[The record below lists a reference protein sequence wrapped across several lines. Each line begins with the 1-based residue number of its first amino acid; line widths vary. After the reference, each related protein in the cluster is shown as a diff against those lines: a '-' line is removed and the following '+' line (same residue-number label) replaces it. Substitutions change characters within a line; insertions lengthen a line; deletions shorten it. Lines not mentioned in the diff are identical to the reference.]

1 MICENCG
8 IRPASVQV
16 SQQQGGQRKIAY
28 LCTQCARQLG
38 MIGGG
43 GFGEGANPFEML
55 QNLVQQQNQGQGN
68 FFEALS
74 GEAREAV
81 MRSREA
87 SAGTTPTAAIG
98 TDHLL
103 AGIVSGDNVA
113 TEALRRAGANVEGM
127 RSSFSEHR
135 GDPGDQVYTF
145 TPSAKRALQLAFTAA
160 RQMGSGQIGSE
171 HLLLGLLGEGD
182 GNAYQILARNGVSDA
197 EALRREIARLL
208 QQRGQMGPGAAPGG
222 PGGGGGFGPGGPGG
236 GGGGFGGGGFGGQ
249 GGQQASQ
256 SRTPTLDQVTRDLT
270 EAARNGELD
279 PVMGRAEEIARAI
292 RILSRRTKNNPA
304 LIGEPGVGKT
314 AIVEGLAQRVVTDE
328 VPDTLKE
335 KRVLALDTGAL
346 VAGTR
351 FRGDFEERMSQ
362 MIKELQSEEKN
373 IILFIDELHTIV
385 GAGGAEGAVNA
396 SNMLKPALARGE
408 LQVIGAT
415 TLDEYRKHVEKDP
428 ALERRFQPVLVSEPT
443 VDEAVAILFGLR
455 DRYEA
460 HHRVHISDDAIIAAT
475 QLGDRYITDRYLP
488 DKAIDLLDEAAA
500 EVRLRSTV
508 PPVDV
513 RRIEEEIAQ
522 LEREKED
529 AVRSEN
535 YEQAAGIKQRI
546 EQLKTELDQQQQ
558 GWAGSRES
566 NAPEVTREDIA
577 SILEEWTGVP
587 ARNIV
592 QEEAERLLQLESV
605 LHERVVGQDR
615 AVTAVAEAIR
625 RARAGIKDP
634 DRPVGSFIFLGPTGV
649 GKTELART
657 LAEFLFGEE
666 DAMIRIDMS
675 EFQERHTVS
684 RLVGA
689 PPGYVGYD
697 EAGQLTEAV
706 RRRPYSVVLFDEIEK
721 AHPDVFNTMLQ
732 LLDDGRLTDAQGRTV
747 SFQNTVIIMTSNVG
761 SQHLVSTRQ
770 FGFTSR
776 DGVDFA
782 ETERRAM
789 DALERTFRPEFLN
802 RIDEIIVFEPLTKED
817 VLRIVAIMLKRL
829 NKHLESQ
836 KVSVEVT
843 DAAKEFLAQTGY
855 DPKFGAR
862 PLARAIRRYIENPLS
877 SRIIG
882 GEFDPDDTVV
892 VDRAQDGSDELV
904 FESKVTATQ

>member
-1 MICENCG
+1 MSYSHFKGLGFVGYGNEGSKRHKFTGGYLQMICENCG

-16 SQQQGGQRKIAY
+16 SQQQGGKRQMVY

-43 GFGEGANPFEML
+43 FEGANPFEML
-55 QNLVQQQNQGQGN
+55 QYLVQQQNQGPGN

-74 GEAREAV
+74 GEARESV

-87 SAGTTPTAAIG
+87 SAGTTATAAIG

-103 AGIVSGDNVA
+103 AGIVSGDNIA
-113 TEALRRAGANVEGM
+113 TEALRRAGADVDGM
-127 RSSFSEHR
+127 RSRFGQQR
-135 GDPGDQVYTF
+135 GDPGDQIYTF
-145 TPSAKRALQLAFTAA
+145 TPSAKRALQIAFTVA
-160 RQMGSGQIGSE
+160 RQMGSAQVGSE
-171 HLLLGLLGEGD
+171 HLLLGL
-182 GNAYQILARNGVSDA
+182 
-197 EALRREIARLL
+197 
-208 QQRGQMGPGAAPGG
+208 RGQMGPGASPGG
-222 PGGGGGFGPGGPGG
+222 PGGGGFGPGGGG
-236 GGGGFGGGGFGGQ
+236 SGGGFGGP
-249 GGQQASQ
+249 GGQQAPQ
-256 SRTPTLDQVTRDLT
+256 SSTPTLDQVTRDLT

-279 PVMGRAEEIARAI
+279 PVMGRAEEIARTV

-314 AIVEGLAQRVVTDE
+314 AIVEGLAQRIVSEE
-328 VPDTLKE
+328 VPETLKD

-362 MIKELQSEEKN
+362 MIRELQSEEQN

-415 TLDEYRKHVEKDP
+415 TLDEYRKHVEKDA
-428 ALERRFQPVLVSEPT
+428 ALERRFQPVLVDEPT
-443 VDEAVAILFGLR
+443 VDETVAILFGLR

-460 HHRVHISDDAIIAAT
+460 HHRVKITEEAIIAAA
-475 QLGDRYITDRYLP
+475 QLGDRYITDRFLP

-513 RRIEEEIAQ
+513 KRIEEEIAS
-522 LEREKED
+522 LEREKDD
-529 AVRSEN
+529 AVRAED
-535 YEQAAGIKQRI
+535 YETAAGFKQRI
-546 EQLKTELDQQQQ
+546 EQLKAELSEQQE
-558 GWAGSRES
+558 GWAGRRET

-577 SILEEWTGVP
+577 RILEEWTGVP
-587 ARNIV
+587 ATNIV
-592 QEEAERLLQLESV
+592 QEEAERLLNLEAV
-605 LHERVVGQDR
+605 LHERVVGQEQ
-615 AVTAVAEAIR
+615 AVKAVAEAIR

-634 DRPVGSFIFLGPTGV
+634 KRPVGSFIFLGPTGV

-657 LAEFLFGEE
+657 LAEYLFGEE

-675 EFQERHTVS
+675 EFQEAHTTS

-689 PPGYVGYD
+689 PPGYVGYE
-697 EAGQLTEAV
+697 EAGQLTEQV

-721 AHPDVFNTMLQ
+721 AHPDVFNTLLQ
-732 LLDDGRLTDAQGRTV
+732 VLDDGRLTDAKGRTV
-747 SFQNTVIIMTSNVG
+747 NFENTVVIMTSNVG

-770 FGFTSR
+770 FGFTPS
-776 DGVDFA
+776 DGVDFR
-782 ETERRAM
+782 ETERRARE
-789 DALERTFRPEFLN
+789 ALERAFRPEFLN
-802 RIDEIIVFEPLTKED
+802 RVDEIIVFQPLTKED
-817 VLRIVAIMLKRL
+817 VLKIVDIMLSRL
-829 NKHLESQ
+829 NKHLES
-836 KVSVEVT
+836 
-843 DAAKEFLAQTGY
+843 
-855 DPKFGAR
+855 
-862 PLARAIRRYIENPLS
+862 PLS

-882 GEFDPDDTVV
+882 GEFGPGDTVV
-892 VDRAQDGSDELV
+892 VDRVDEGLT
-904 FESKVTATQ
+904 FESKVPAAH